1 MFGPTILNP
10 VTRFAAVLTLD
21 RTPESWV
28 GLPADPAV
36 NFLPLIL
43 LLNSDVADSARLL
56 SILFSYIVRF
66 LTEYVCHYFF

>member
-21 RTPESWV
+21 CTPKSWV

-43 LLNSDVADSARLL
+43 LLNSSDVADSACLL

-66 LTEYVCHYFF
+66 LTEYVC

>member
-1 MFGPTILNP
+1 MFGPAVLNP
-10 VTRFAAVLTLD
+10 VARLAAVLALD
-21 RTPESWV
+21 LTPEPGV